1 MKASVTYTTN
11 RGTLRAR
18 IKLHKQPPGIF
29 DLGIKVDTNQFDKAK
44 QICGDP
50 QVQLYMTRAKDFI
63 VSATRPGSTPQSLWA
78 EFIASQ
84 TSQRI
89 HSIKDAFDY
98 YIMEAVVA
106 KKTRSNVLIARA
118 KIEQADMLYMD
129 LKELTP
135 AKIIKWVKEI
145 PVSPSTAYLYFTEF
159 RAVIN
164 KYITDHSLD
173 IEIDMNRIVKA
184 PKPIKKPND
193 VKEFMTLDEI
203 RALLKVEFPSKNQN
217 YCRDLF
223 CLMTFTGM
231 AITDLSRFTLD
242 MVKDGNEGKKW
253 LMYDRQKTGNTCELP
268 LIHQAVE
275 IINKYEWPISVS
287 TRLIQHHCKTTLST
301 HLGAKITP
309 HTARHSW
316 GCIALEF
323 GFSMESVSK
332 MLGHSTMRTTERI
345 YAKVTRDKIE
355 REMREIPVGMKR
367 LMEEPS
373 V

>member
-1 MKASVTYTTN
+1 MKATVTYILR
-11 RGTLRAR
+11 RGTIRAR
-18 IKLHKQPPGIF
+18 IKLFKQPPGVF
-29 DLGIKVDTNQFDKAK
+29 DLGIKVDSDKFDKKK

-50 QVQLYMTRAKDFI
+50 KVQLYMTRAKDFI

-78 EFIASQ
+78 EFLASQ
-84 TSQRI
+84 TSQKI

-98 YIMEAVVA
+98 YLMEAIVA
-106 KKTRSNVLIARA
+106 KKTRSNVVIAKS

-129 LKELTP
+129 LREITP
-135 AKIIKWVKEI
+135 AKVLKWVKDLN
-145 PVSPSTAYLYFTEF
+145 VSPSTAYLYFTEF

-164 KYITDHSLD
+164 KYITDHSLNID
-173 IEIDMNRIVKA
+173 LDMNRILKA
-184 PKPIKKPND
+184 PKPTKKPSD

-203 RALLKVEFPSKNQN
+203 RELLKVEFPSKNQN
-217 YCRDLF
+217 YVRDLF
-223 CLMTFTGM
+223 CLMAFTGM
-231 AITDLSRFTLD
+231 AITDLGRFTMD
-242 MVKDGNEGKKW
+242 WVKDGKEGKKW
-253 LMYDRQKTGNTCELP
+253 LVYDRQKTGNTCELP
-268 LIHQAVE
+268 LIHQAME
-275 IINKYEWPISVS
+275 IINKYEWPLKISG
-287 TRLIQHHCKTTLST
+287 RLIQHHCKETLSV

-355 REMREIPVGMKR
+355 REMREIPEGMKK
-367 LMEEPS
+367 LMAET